1 MDQAV
6 ETTVGRVEAVVARIR
21 AEGGKTTPV
30 AIGDRLVDAGMTSM
44 DMVSLMLA
52 IEAEFDVTIPPSDI
66 TPANFRSI
74 ATIVAMMDR
83 IGAA

>member
-30 AIGDRLVDAGMTSM
+30 AIDDRLVDAGMTSM